1 MHGQLAVLHN
11 KEPEVTIMSALQG
24 SRLLAMVNP
33 VSGGFVRASRVSKL
47 GTGNPF
53 SLEDVN

>member
-24 SRLLAMVNP
+24 SRLLAMMNP
-33 VSGGFVRASRVSKL
+33 VSGGFVRASPGEQVGYWQRL
-47 GTGNPF
+47 QPGRR
-53 SLEDVN
+53 

>member
-24 SRLLAMVNP
+24 SRLLAMMNP
-33 VSGGFVRASRVSKL
+33 VSGGFVRA
-47 GTGNPF
+47 NPC
-53 SLEDVN
+53 EQVGYWQRRQPGRR